1 MHFNW
6 MGQFWVFH
14 IRVCGLC
21 WSFSVPW
28 NLVRFLTVRVQPP
41 NSKLEPL
48 ASVAIFLV
56 TIRDRILGFS
66 REHMIPAQFAP
77 EIPPLWG
84 GAPPVPWGL
93 GCSLPLLWAHCHFFL
108 VTALSHICYYWMQPS
123 TDQFTT
129 FPHFSSSVEPNLY
142 LVNTVTSI
150 EFFIQTALARLWAGG
165 QKKANPSA
173 LSTEV
178 RSPREGRR
186 PSVCS
191 LGFPPPLILGS
202 SYLERFS
209 RDLWDAISRHS
220 DRRLYPRVGV
230 MCLHIGSPL
239 SSAKMIQ
246 LVQTPSF
253 CWVLFT

>member
-129 FPHFSSSVEPNLY
+129 FPHFFFLRWTKSLFGEYSYIYRILHPNCTCPPLSRRAEKGKPERPEHRGAVTPRRAEAQRVLPWLPATPHPRV
-142 LVNTVTSI
+142 LVSGEVFKGLMGCHQPTLW
-150 EFFIQTALARLWAGG
+150 QTALSTGG
-165 QKKANPSA
+165 SHV
-173 LSTEV
+173 STHWV
-178 RSPREGRR
+178 P
-186 PSVCS
+186 
-191 LGFPPPLILGS
+191 FK
-202 SYLERFS
+202 FS
-209 RDLWDAISRHS
+209 
-220 DRRLYPRVGV
+220 
-230 MCLHIGSPL
+230 
-239 SSAKMIQ
+239 
-246 LVQTPSF
+246 
-253 CWVLFT
+253 

>member
-28 NLVRFLTVRVQPP
+28 NLVCFLTVRVQPP

-84 GAPPVPWGL
+84 GRTQSPGVWVAPSLCCEPTATFFWWLLYPIYAIIECNPVL
-93 GCSLPLLWAHCHFFL
+93 TNLPLSP
-108 VTALSHICYYWMQPS
+108 T
-123 TDQFTT
+123 
-129 FPHFSSSVEPNLY
+129 FSSSVEPNLY

-173 LSTEV
+173 LSTE
-178 RSPREGRR
+178 RCR
-186 PSVCS
+186 PAKGGGPACAPS
-191 LGFPPPLILGS
+191 
-202 SYLERFS
+202 
-209 RDLWDAISRHS
+209 ASRHPS
-220 DRRLYPRVGV
+220 SSGPRIWRGFQGTYG
-230 MCLHIGSPL
+230 MPPADTLTDSFIHGWESCIYTLGPL
-239 SSAKMIQ
+239 
-246 LVQTPSF
+246 
-253 CWVLFT
+253 

>member
-1 MHFNW
+1 ML
-6 MGQFWVFH
+6 VL
-14 IRVCGLC
+14 LC
-21 WSFSVPW
+21 P
-28 NLVRFLTVRVQPP
+28 
-41 NSKLEPL
+41 LEPRPFPDCQGSAPQL
-48 ASVAIFLV
+48 QAGAAGECGHFPGNNSRQNIGLFTWTHDPCAVCP
-56 TIRDRILGFS
+56 RD
-66 REHMIPAQFAP
+66 PA
-77 EIPPLWG
+77 PLR
-84 GAPPVPWGL
+84 GAHPVPWGL
-93 GCSLPLLWAHCHFFL
+93 GCALPLLWAHCHFFL

-173 LSTEV
+173 LSTEA

-186 PSVCS
+186 PSMCS

-202 SYLERFS
+202 PYLERFS